1 MKNGADRIVVLNSV
15 AQSVVE
21 SQRGLHPEFV
31 FAYSQIRKQGKT
43 PVYRPTETM
52 NKHVV
57 PESAETRRTAASAS
71 SSSEAYVRTAAAG
84 GWGFLRGPAGL
95 AWAQVRTDD
104 DALFGG

>member
-52 NKHVV
+52 NNTSCQK
-57 PESAETRRTAASAS
+57 ARRRAGLPR
-71 SSSEAYVRTAAAG
+71 VRVHD
-84 GWGFLRGPAGL
+84 LKRGPAGL